1 MLSGLIGTLVPLE
14 FTSTYKKNCFHQ
26 TTPIQ
31 RAPPSIGFPLSKGA
45 WTQQRTCSWHS
56 IRFGNGGAQAGIKD
70 LASRYWIWMHKKR
83 RYRGVFKFG
92 GFWIMWG
99 WIPMEEWINKEA
111 QWPLDLEVWWFL
123 LIFLGIWSI
132 CLISS
137 VHFNCNIV

>member
-1 MLSGLIGTLVPLE
+1 
-14 FTSTYKKNCFHQ
+14 
-26 TTPIQ
+26 
-31 RAPPSIGFPLSKGA
+31 
-45 WTQQRTCSWHS
+45 
-56 IRFGNGGAQAGIKD
+56 
-70 LASRYWIWMHKKR
+70 
-83 RYRGVFKFG
+83 
-92 GFWIMWG
+92 MWG